1 MTFLRGSPLY
11 LALLLVAIYVPIVY
25 RDTWWAG
32 WVFGIGVVGL
42 WALTPTWG
50 TPPKRRQG
58 ELR

>member
-1 MTFLRGSPLY
+1 MTFLRGTPIY

-42 WALTPTWG
+42 WALTPIER
-50 TPPKRRQG
+50 KR
-58 ELR
+58 